1 MPDSKQKT
9 NEHFLISDRYI
20 WICLL
25 VIWILYSY
33 LTFQTP
39 SGMAIT
45 KYQISLYQITL
56 LKFSI
61 IVPVSF
67 IWAAILYSSLKL
79 YQYSQAII
87 TSADGQGFRSIA
99 HGVFFFL
106 VASIISSFVSLGAQ

>member
-1 MPDSKQKT
+1 MRVTKQKI
-9 NEHFLISDRYI
+9 NQFFEPSDRYAWIGLFII
-20 WICLL
+20 W
-25 VIWILYSY
+25 VIYSY
-33 LTFQTP
+33 LIFQTP